1 MRYLERTKKEQ
12 TKIETDLKTK
22 YESSVIK
29 NLHTLIILLFTF
41 ILLLPMAGCSQ
52 KKNVSV
58 SKPWTYWYWM
68 GSSVTKK
75 GITENLEAIQVAGIG
90 GVHIIPIYGEKGDEQ
105 NFIKYLSPE
114 WMKML
119 IYTKDEAER
128 LGLGVDMT
136 TGTGWPFGGPDVT
149 IEDAAKFLLIRPV
162 PPGEIQNIHDC
173 LKAKEK
179 GKLVS
184 LAAYDDKGNYF
195 NITSQVKADGTI
207 NLETDHSYN
216 KIIALFQCPTRQE
229 VKRAAPGGEGWVI
242 DHLNST
248 SILNYM
254 GRFEKAFNQAGIKKG
269 KIRSFYCDSFEVRN
283 PNWTNNFFSEFKKRR
298 GYDLQPYIIFLADSD
313 QDGEIR

>member
-149 IEDAAKFLLIRPV
+149 IEDAAKFLL
-162 PPGEIQNIHDC
+162 
-173 LKAKEK
+173 
-179 GKLVS
+179 
-184 LAAYDDKGNYF
+184 
-195 NITSQVKADGTI
+195 
-207 NLETDHSYN
+207 
-216 KIIALFQCPTRQE
+216 
-229 VKRAAPGGEGWVI
+229 
-242 DHLNST
+242 
-248 SILNYM
+248 
-254 GRFEKAFNQAGIKKG
+254 
-269 KIRSFYCDSFEVRN
+269 
-283 PNWTNNFFSEFKKRR
+283 
-298 GYDLQPYIIFLADSD
+298 YDLFHPEKYKISMIA
-313 QDGEIR
+313 